1 VSRVPSWPLGPARL
15 DGPLASPEF
24 DEDDEAAL
32 SDNAGATE
40 EPDTDAV
47 DALVSVAA
55 PARYR
60 TAWSASRQDAHRP
73 RRASTGPHC
82 ALGYGAYHS
91 DGLTFP
97 VHGGGGGLNTA
108 AGAA

>member
-1 VSRVPSWPLGPARL
+1 VSRVPSRPLGPARL
-15 DGPLASPEF
+15 DGPLESPEF

-32 SDNAGATE
+32 SDNAGVTE
-40 EPDTDAV
+40 EADTDTV

-60 TAWSASRQDAHRP
+60 PAWSASRQDAHRP
-73 RRASTGPHC
+73 RRASTGPNC

-97 VHGGGGGLNTA
+97 VHGGGGGLT
-108 AGAA
+108 GAA